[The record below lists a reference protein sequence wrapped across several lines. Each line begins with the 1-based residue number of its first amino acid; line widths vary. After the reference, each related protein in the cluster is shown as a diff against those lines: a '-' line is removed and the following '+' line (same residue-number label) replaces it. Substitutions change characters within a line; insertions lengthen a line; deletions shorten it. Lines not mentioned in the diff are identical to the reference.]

1 MDTITFKGLTTDEVL
16 ARERAG
22 QTNDAH
28 EQTSRSLKDILRAN
42 ILTRFNALLLALF
55 VVVLVVGS
63 PVDGL
68 FALVIVINS
77 AIGVFQ
83 EVRAKR
89 TLDRLAILHAPVA
102 LVLRDDELQTI
113 QVKQVVLDDV
123 IKLRIGD
130 QVPADAIVLS
140 SEGLEVDESLL
151 TGESDSIVKCAGDK
165 VLSGSIV
172 VAGDGYVR
180 ATAVGVNAY
189 AHSITAQVKRFKI
202 ARSELIYGT
211 NKLLAYISLIILI
224 VAPLL
229 IWGQI
234 VRSGNTWQEAMVRSI
249 AAIVGMVPEG
259 LVLLTSLA
267 FMLATL
273 ALVRHKVLV
282 QQLPAVEGL
291 ARVDVICLDKTGTL
305 TEGKI
310 ILDELIVLGP
320 DQKARAEQILATFAI
335 APNSPTLQALHE
347 ALTGPAAP
355 DATYVVPF
363 SSARKWSAIKLN
375 DNEYWIMGAPEMVLP
390 ERQEDLTQRINAIAS
405 TGKRVLVLLESA
417 LAPTVEQLPSDRR
430 PVALIVLVEKI
441 RPDARETLAY
451 FGQQRVTL
459 KVISGDSPRTV
470 GAIARAVGLEVNE
483 PVDARTLPEDIT
495 EMGAILAREN
505 VFGRVSPDQKR
516 AMVKAL
522 QAQGHV
528 VAMTGD
534 GVNDALALKDADIGI
549 AMGSGAQATK
559 AIAEL
564 VLLDNKFSEMPHVLA
579 EGRRVIANIERVANL
594 FVIKNVYSLFLA
606 LAVTVAALP
615 YPFLPRH
622 LSVLSALTIGI
633 PAFFLSLAPNNQRY
647 IPGFLRRVLSFAV
660 PTGIVIAILIFCSS
674 LTITTRGGS
683 AQLASTVAV
692 SVVMIVGVWVLFC
705 LARPI
710 RYWKAILILG
720 VSGVFVSF
728 IAIPFSRAFLNL
740 AVAFPELLWVPA
752 FGAVG
757 VVFVEFLWRRDQKM
771 RALDP
776 RTVAGE

>member
-1 MDTITFKGLTTDEVL
+1 MDTTTFKGLTTDEVL
-16 ARERAG
+16 TRVKAG

-28 EQTSRSLKDILRAN
+28 EQASRSLKDILRAN
-42 ILTRFNALLLALF
+42 ILTRFNALLLGLF
-55 VVVLVVGS
+55 VVVLAVGS
-63 PVDGL
+63 PADGL

-77 AIGVFQ
+77 AIGIFQ

-89 TLDRLAILHAPVA
+89 TLDRLAILHAPRA
-102 LVLRDDELQTI
+102 LVLRGELQTVPI
-113 QVKQVVLDDV
+113 KDVVLDEV
-123 IKLRIGD
+123 IKLRTGD
-130 QVPADAIVLS
+130 QVPADAVVLS

-151 TGESDSIVKCAGDK
+151 TGESESIVKNVNDK

-172 VAGDGYVR
+172 VAGEGYVR
-180 ATAVGVNAY
+180 AVAVGVNAY
-189 AHSITAQVKRFKI
+189 AHSITSQVKRFKI

-211 NKLLAYISLIILI
+211 NKLLGYISLIILF

-234 VRSGNTWQEAMVRSI
+234 VRSGNTWQEAMVRSV

-305 TEGKI
+305 TEGRI
-310 ILDELIVLGP
+310 ILDELIVLELNL
-320 DQKARAEQILATFAI
+320 KERAEQILATFAVE
-335 APNSPTLQALHE
+335 PNSPTLLALHE
-347 ALTGPAAP
+347 AFPGPSAPGAAY
-355 DATYVVPF
+355 AVPF
-363 SSARKWSAIKLN
+363 SSARKWSALRVN
-375 DNEYWIMGAPEMVLP
+375 HDEHWIMGAPEMVLP
-390 ERQEDLTQRINAIAS
+390 DGQELHERVKSIAS
-405 TGKRVLVLLESA
+405 TGKRVLVLLQGMSA
-417 LAPTVEQLPSDRR
+417 PSAEQLPNERR
-430 PVALIVLVEKI
+430 PVALIVLTEKI

-451 FGQQRVTL
+451 FDRQGVSL
-459 KVISGDSPRTV
+459 KVISGDSPLTV
-470 GAIARAVGLEVNE
+470 GAIAREVGIKVNE
-483 PVDARTLPEDIT
+483 PVDARALPQDAAE
-495 EMGAILAREN
+495 LAALLSSDN

-522 QAQGHV
+522 QAKGHV

-594 FVIKNVYSLFLA
+594 FLIKNVYSLFLA

-633 PAFFLSLAPNNQRY
+633 PAFFLSLAANNQRY

-660 PTGIVIAILIFCSS
+660 PTGIVIAILIFCSY
-674 LTITTRGGS
+674 LTITSQGGS
-683 AQLASTVAV
+683 PQLASTVA
-692 SVVMIVGVWVLFC
+692 SAVVMLVGVWVLFC

-710 RYWKAILILG
+710 RFWKAMLIVG
-720 VSGVFVSF
+720 VSGVFAALVTF
-728 IAIPFSRAFLNL
+728 PFTRAFLNL

-752 FGAVG
+752 YGAVG
-757 VVFVEFLWRRDQKM
+757 MVSVEFLWRRDQKM
-771 RALDP
+771 RAQDP
-776 RTVAGE
+776 RTVTGQ

>member
-1 MDTITFKGLTTDEVL
+1 M
-16 ARERAG
+16 
-22 QTNDAH
+22 
-28 EQTSRSLKDILRAN
+28 
-42 ILTRFNALLLALF
+42 
-55 VVVLVVGS
+55 
-63 PVDGL
+63 
-68 FALVIVINS
+68 
-77 AIGVFQ
+77 
-83 EVRAKR
+83 
-89 TLDRLAILHAPVA
+89 
-102 LVLRDDELQTI
+102 
-113 QVKQVVLDDV
+113 
-123 IKLRIGD
+123 
-130 QVPADAIVLS
+130 
-140 SEGLEVDESLL
+140 
-151 TGESDSIVKCAGDK
+151 
-165 VLSGSIV
+165 
-172 VAGDGYVR
+172 
-180 ATAVGVNAY
+180 
-189 AHSITAQVKRFKI
+189 
-202 ARSELIYGT
+202 
-211 NKLLAYISLIILI
+211 
-224 VAPLL
+224 
-229 IWGQI
+229 
-234 VRSGNTWQEAMVRSI
+234 
-249 AAIVGMVPEG
+249 
-259 LVLLTSLA
+259 
-267 FMLATL
+267 
-273 ALVRHKVLV
+273 LV

-310 ILDELIVLGP
+310 TLDELIMLEP
-320 DQKARAEQILATFAI
+320 DQSANAEQILTAFALE
-335 APNSPTLQALHE
+335 PNSPTLEALHE
-347 ALTGPAAP
+347 AFTNPP
-355 DATYVVPF
+355 KPEATYIVPF
-363 SSARKWSAIKLN
+363 SSARKWSAIRLN
-375 DNEYWIMGAPEMVLP
+375 DDEYWIMGAPEMVLP
-390 ERQEDLTQRINAIAS
+390 DGQQDIHQQVNAIAN
-405 TGKRVLVLLESA
+405 TGKRVLVLLESTS
-417 LAPTVEQLPSDRR
+417 APSVEQLPSDRR

-441 RPDARETLAY
+441 RPDARETLAF
-451 FGQQRVTL
+451 FGKQGVIL

-470 GAIARAVGLEVNE
+470 GAIAAAVGLEVNE
-483 PVDARTLPEDIT
+483 PVDARTLPDDIT
-495 EMGAILAREN
+495 ELGAILGREN

-522 QAQGHV
+522 QANGHV

-674 LTITTRGGS
+674 LIITSRGGS
-683 AQLASTVAV
+683 PQLASTVAS

-710 RYWKAILILG
+710 RLWKAILILG

-728 IAIPFSRAFLNL
+728 IALPFTRAFLNL
-740 AVAFPELLWVPA
+740 AVSFPELLWVPV

-757 VVFVEFLWRRDQKM
+757 VALVEFLWRRDQRM